1 MTEEEELEELAE
13 KGGWRAKLAR
23 RAKHLQHDTYALLL
37 AYRDR
42 RVPLYA
48 KVWLALVI
56 AYALSPI
63 DLIPDFIPVIG
74 YLDDL
79 IIVPA
84 GIYLALKMIPKPL
97 MDECR
102 ARARAQ
108 PLKGRAKWLAI
119 GAVVLVWVVVLFLV
133 FWLVRKAVT

>member
-1 MTEEEELEELAE
+1 MTEEEELEELAA

-23 RAKHLQHDTYALLL
+23 RAKDLQHDTHALLL

-42 RVPLYA
+42 RVPWYA
-48 KVWLALVI
+48 KVLLVVVI

-79 IIVPA
+79 LIVPA

-97 MDECR
+97 MDEYR

-119 GAVVLVWVVVLFLV
+119 GAVALVWLVVLFLV
-133 FWLVRKAVT
+133 FWLVRKAIT

>member
-1 MTEEEELEELAE
+1 MTEEDELEELAE
-13 KGGWRAKLAR
+13 KGGWRANLAR
-23 RAKHLQHDTYALLL
+23 RAKDLQHDTYALLL

-42 RVPLYA
+42 RVPWYA
-48 KVWLALVI
+48 KVLLALVI

-74 YLDDL
+74 YLDDI

-97 MDECR
+97 MDEFR

-108 PLKGRAKWLAI
+108 PLKGRAKFLAI
-119 GAVVLVWVVVLFLV
+119 GAVVLVWLVVLFLV
-133 FWLVRKAVT
+133 FWIVRKAVG